1 MAEKS
6 SRRSH
11 LLPAERL
18 QLFTVYRDLNRFPK
32 KEIFPQTNT
41 KRKAKK
47 KTQPAVGGT
56 GPSGPEKASEE
67 TRQRGGGGAGP

>member
-47 KTQPAVGGT
+47 KTQQPGGT